1 MTVTLMCVAGILLAK
16 SMTVV
21 IFATTS
27 NNSQLKEQGV
37 ASIRWA
43 VVWFMLFMSFLYIH
57 DLQQELETYKVQ
69 EQTYGKN

>member
-1 MTVTLMCVAGILLAK
+1 MTVILMCVAGILLAM

-21 IFATTS
+21 IFSTTS
-27 NNSQLKEQGV
+27 NNSQLKELGIV
-37 ASIRWA
+37 SIRWA
-43 VVWFMLFMSFLYIH
+43 VVWLMLFMSFLYIH

>member
-1 MTVTLMCVAGILLAK
+1 MTVILMCVAGILLAM

-21 IFATTS
+21 VFSTTS
-27 NNSQLKEQGV
+27 NNSQLKELGIV
-37 ASIRWA
+37 SIRWA
-43 VVWFMLFMSFLYIH
+43 VVWLMLFMSFLYIH

>member
-1 MTVTLMCVAGILLAK
+1 MVIILMCVAGILLAM

-21 IFATTS
+21 IFSTTS
-27 NNSQLKEQGV
+27 NNSQLKELGV
-37 ASIRWA
+37 VSIRWA
-43 VVWFMLFMSFLYIH
+43 VVWLMLFMSFLYIH

>member
-1 MTVTLMCVAGILLAK
+1 MTVILMCVAGILLAM

-27 NNSQLKEQGV
+27 NNSQLKELGV
-37 ASIRWA
+37 VSIRWA
-43 VVWFMLFMSFLYIH
+43 VVWLMLFMSFLYIH

-69 EQTYGKN
+69 EQVYGKN